1 MAGRIVI
8 KVLYF
13 AQVAEHMGCRE
24 ESQELDA
31 PISVTQWLATLETR
45 CPALAPTTRLK
56 LAINQQH
63 TNHSATIQPGDEV
76 AVFEPVT
83 GG

>member
-1 MAGRIVI
+1 MAGCIMI

-24 ESQELDA
+24 ESQALDA
-31 PISVTQWLATLETR
+31 PIAVTQWLAALEAR

-63 TNHSATIQPGDEV
+63 TNHAATIQPGDEV